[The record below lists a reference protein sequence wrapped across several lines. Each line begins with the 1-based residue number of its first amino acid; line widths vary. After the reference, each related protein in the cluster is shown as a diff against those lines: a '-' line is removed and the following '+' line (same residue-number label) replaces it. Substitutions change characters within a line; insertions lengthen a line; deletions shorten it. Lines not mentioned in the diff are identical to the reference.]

1 MKDNQI
7 ITMNGQQ
14 NSSNSL
20 IDRVIGFITE
30 RKKKVERGDINCIL
44 LPFIRFRSELVG
56 IEQGNYYLVSG
67 LTKSA
72 KSQITNYL
80 FVYNTIFYA
89 IDNPDKISIK
99 IFYYPLEETPESITL
114 RFMSFLLF
122 KLSNQRIRI
131 SPVDLKSTNS
141 NKPLDDEILDL
152 LKSDEYQRYMKFF
165 EEHVSFMSDRNPT
178 GIWKTAK
185 AYADSNGTSHY
196 KSIKYINKDTGI
208 EEERKAFDYY
218 VPNDPKEYVFIL
230 VDHVSLLENER
241 GMTLRETIN
250 KLSEYMII
258 LRNKYNYIPVVVQ
271 QQSTETGNLDAYK
284 AGKIRPT
291 MAGLSDSKYTAKDC
305 TVMLGITNPYSFEI
319 PEYLGYNIQKLKGN
333 ARFLEVVLNRNGQSN
348 GICPLYF
355 DGATNFFNELP
366 LPSDVTG
373 LDKVYKYMDSLK
385 KRANTSFML
394 INNKRKNLFN
404 WIGLFNFAN
413 K

>member
-1 MKDNQI
+1 M
-7 ITMNGQQ
+7 TGQQ
-14 NSSNSL
+14 NLNSSL

-44 LPFIRFRSELVG
+44 LPFVRFRSELVG
-56 IEQGNYYLVSG
+56 IEQGTYYLVSG

-122 KLSNQRIRI
+122 KLSNQKIRI

-165 EEHVSFMSDRNPT
+165 EEHVTFMSDRNPT
-178 GIWKTAK
+178 GIWKTVK
-185 AYADSNGTSHY
+185 AYADNNGNSHY
-196 KSIKYINKDTGI
+196 RSIKFTNKDTGE
-208 EEERKAFDYY
+208 EEERKIFDYY
-218 VPNDPKEYVFIL
+218 TPNNPKEYVFIL

-258 LRNKYNYIPVVVQ
+258 LRNKYNYIPVIVQ

-373 LDKVYKYMDSLK
+373 LDKVYKYIESI
-385 KRANTSFML
+385 KRKANASFMI
-394 INNKRKNLFN
+394 INNQSKNLFN
-404 WIGLFNFAN
+404 WVGFFNFA
-413 K
+413 KK

>member
-1 MKDNQI
+1 
-7 ITMNGQQ
+7 MNGQQ
-14 NSSNSL
+14 NSDSL
-20 IDRVIGFITE
+20 INRVINYIAERKDRVEKGE
-30 RKKKVERGDINCIL
+30 INCIS

-56 IEQGNYYLVSG
+56 IEQGTYYLVSG

-122 KLSNQRIRI
+122 KLSGQKIRI

-141 NKPLDDEILDL
+141 DKPLSDEILDL
-152 LKSDEYQRYMKFF
+152 LQSDEYQRYMKFF
-165 EEHVSFMSDRNPT
+165 EEHITFMPDRNPT
-178 GIWKTAK
+178 GIYKTVK
-185 AYADSNGTSHY
+185 AYADSNGTVTY
-196 KSIKYINKDTGI
+196 KTIRYTNKETGI
-208 EEERKAFDYY
+208 EEERKMFDYY
-218 VPNDPKEYVFIL
+218 TPNNPKEYVFIL

-241 GMTLRETIN
+241 GMTLRESIN

-258 LRNKYNYIPVVVQ
+258 LRNRYNYIPVVVQ

-305 TVMLGITNPYSFEI
+305 SVMLGITNPYSFEL

-355 DGATNFFNELP
+355 DGATNYFSELP
-366 LPSDVTG
+366 LPSDALG
-373 LDKVYKYMDSLK
+373 LDKVYKYMESLK
-385 KRANTSFML
+385 KKVNTSFML
-394 INNKRKNLFN
+394 ITNKRKNLFN
-404 WIGLFNFAN
+404 WIGFLNFAKLN